1 MAHSGSSAAD
11 EWKRVLDTLDQDPE
25 QGFNLAHECCGRW
38 SADRDRLA
46 LIMCRP
52 DGSSQRHTYHDLFQ
66 QANRAADAF
75 VAAGLGRGA
84 KVGAILTRQVE
95 AWITALGTWHAGL
108 VYVPLFCGFGHDAIA
123 QRFNAAEVDAVV
135 VDRRWRHVLE
145 AARPS
150 LRRDIQ
156 VFTVAGAEGEGL
168 LDGDRDFWSE
178 LAAGH
183 PVTAMVGT
191 AADETAVVM
200 FTSGTTSEPKG
211 CVIPHAGVISL
222 LPWLDHSVTAD
233 QNDVLFTTTDPGWS
247 FGLLATGAAPMVR
260 GVTRV
265 MYTGDFDPAAWLDV
279 MEREQVTCLTSVP
292 TAYRRLVT
300 VAGERGI
307 PSSVRCAVS
316 AGEPLDA
323 ETAARW
329 RQLTE
334 APLRDGYGQTELGMV
349 LADLAA
355 DGTGTVPG
363 SLSGVLPGWEA
374 RLLGED
380 GEFIDGPGQGEIVLR
395 RPPYQLT
402 SGYANAGDLWE
413 SRLVRA
419 EWFRTMDVV
428 RLDEDGR
435 WSFVGRNDDV
445 IVTAGYNV
453 GPGEIE
459 SVLTSH
465 PSVLEAAAVAA
476 PDAER
481 GSVVRAVV
489 VLAQGVTPSEDL
501 TAELKD
507 LVRREIGR
515 HAYPRVVDYV
525 PDLPKTV
532 TGKIQ
537 RASLRE
543 RQPRPADAR

>member
-1 MAHSGSSAAD
+1 MGQSGSSAAD
-11 EWKRVLDTLDQDPE
+11 EWRRVLGTLDQDPE
-25 QGFNLAHECCGRW
+25 RGFNLAHECCGRW
-38 SADRDRLA
+38 AADADRLA
-46 LIMCRP
+46 LVMCHP
-52 DGSSQRHTYHDLFQ
+52 DGSSQRHTYRDLFG
-66 QANRAADAF
+66 QASRAADAF
-75 VAAGLGRGA
+75 VAAGLRRGA

-95 AWITALGTWHAGL
+95 AWIAALGAWHAGM

-123 QRFNAAEVDAVV
+123 QRLNAAGVEAVV
-135 VDRRWRHVLE
+135 VDQRWRQVLE
-145 AARPS
+145 AARPL

-156 VFTVAGAEGEGL
+156 VFTVPGADGAGPLE
-168 LDGDRDFWSE
+168 GDRDFSAE
-178 LAAGH
+178 LDAGY
-183 PVTAMVGT
+183 PVTPMADT

-222 LPWLDHSVTAD
+222 LPWFDHSVTAGERD
-233 QNDVLFTTTDPGWS
+233 LLFTTTDPGWS
-247 FGLLATGAAPMVR
+247 FGLLSTGAAPMVR
-260 GVTRV
+260 GVARV
-265 MYTGDFDPAAWLDV
+265 MYTGDFDPDAWLDV
-279 MEREQVTCLTSVP
+279 VEREGVTCLTSVP
-292 TAYRRLVT
+292 TAYRRLV
-300 VAGERGI
+300 VAAAERGI

-323 ETAARW
+323 DTAARW
-329 RQLTE
+329 RRLSE

-349 LADLAA
+349 LADLADDA
-355 DGTGTVPG
+355 RETVPG
-363 SLSGVLPGWEA
+363 SLSRVVPGWEA

-380 GEFIDGPGQGEIVLR
+380 GQFVEGPGQGEIVFR

-402 SGYANAGDLWE
+402 SSYANARDLWE
-413 SRLVRA
+413 SRLVGG

-428 RLDEDGR
+428 RLDEDDR
-435 WSFVGRNDDV
+435 WWFVGRGDDV

-476 PDAER
+476 PDPRR

-489 VLAQGVTPSEDL
+489 VLAAGATPSAAL
-501 TAELKD
+501 TAELQD

-515 HAYPRVVDYV
+515 HAYPRIVDYV
-525 PDLPKTV
+525 PELPKTV
-532 TGKIQ
+532 TGKVR
-537 RASLRE
+537 RASLRD
-543 RQPRPADAR
+543 QPPRLADAG